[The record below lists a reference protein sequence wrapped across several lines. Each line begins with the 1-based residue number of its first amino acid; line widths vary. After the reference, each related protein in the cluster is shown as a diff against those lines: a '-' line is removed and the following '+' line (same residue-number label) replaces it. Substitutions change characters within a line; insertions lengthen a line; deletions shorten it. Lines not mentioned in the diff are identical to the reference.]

1 MIGCRPLDD
10 DEIAGLMSA
19 LAQNESGARDRTL
32 VALGIST
39 GFRISELLSLRIRD
53 LTTNGNLNTYVRIPA
68 SRMKGRRRPRSA
80 FLTSRVEP
88 YLKTWLAELHDR
100 DLDGGNQPLFR
111 GRKNGSAISR
121 VQAHRIITNAFDR
134 AGIEGALGELG
145 THTLRKTFAAKMYEA
160 HGQNIFKVQ
169 KAMGHASPAST
180 VAYLSFEDSEQAEAV
195 RSAFDEL

>member
-10 DEIAGLMSA
+10 NEIADLMSA
-19 LAQNESGARDRTL
+19 LAKNDSGARDRTL

-39 GFRISELLSLRIRD
+39 GFRISELLSLKIRD
-53 LTTNGNLNTYVRIPA
+53 VTTHGDLNTYVRIPA
-68 SRMKGRRRPRSA
+68 SRMKGKKRARSA
-80 FLTSRVEP
+80 FLTDRAKP
-88 YLKTWLAELHDR
+88 YLETWLTELRDR

-121 VQAHRIITNAFDR
+121 VQAHRILTSAFDR

-145 THTLRKTFAAKMYEA
+145 THTLRKTFAARMYEA

-180 VAYLSFEDSEQAEAV
+180 VAYLSFEDSEQVEAV
-195 RSAFDEL
+195 NSAFGAL